1 MNSTGIHGFLQPP
14 MLDLRDFTWISRILQ
29 ILSKNPQNLPRPQLH
44 VKREV
49 GDVRSGPGEPDRWR
63 GRGAGVARAWRGRLP
78 LRVPPRGKGT
88 LRYKQFNSTQLNSTQ
103 TGTRRRNGAFPEGN
117 TAFRG
122 PRSLFELS

>member
-49 GDVRSGPGEPDRWR
+49 GDVRPGPD
-63 GRGAGVARAWRGRLP
+63 
-78 LRVPPRGKGT
+78 VPNFTFDVKLGTGQILWIFAQNLKNPR
-88 LRYKQFNSTQLNSTQ
+88 N
-103 TGTRRRNGAFPEGN
+103 
-117 TAFRG
+117 
-122 PRSLFELS
+122 PRKISQV

>member
-49 GDVRSGPGEPDRWR
+49 GDVRSGREVGD
-63 GRGAGVARAWRGRLP
+63 GA
-78 LRVPPRGKGT
+78 
-88 LRYKQFNSTQLNSTQ
+88 NSVDFCSEFEESAKST
-103 TGTRRRNGAFPEGN
+103 
-117 TAFRG
+117 
-122 PRSLFELS
+122 